1 MSKPQQIISSLLLC
15 LFASM
20 VLRYSIAFM
29 QRQSLS
35 SAWKTKSMSV
45 RMQATCST
53 NNMNPVRVRFAPS
66 PTGSLHIGG
75 ARTALFNWLL
85 AKKTNGKFLVRV
97 EDTDQ
102 ARSTKESEAAI
113 LNDLRWLNLDWDEGP
128 EVGGPYG
135 PYRQSER
142 KEIYNKAVEKLIS
155 EGKAYRCFA
164 KEEELIEETTQ
175 VEEGEGSTP
184 IRAGRV
190 FSEWRN
196 AKPEEIQAKLEEGAA
211 HCVRFKVPSG
221 KTISILDKVRG
232 VVTWE
237 TDAALLKDFVIMRS
251 DGMPVYNFCVSVDDA
266 DMKITHVIRAEE
278 HLPNTLKQ
286 MLILE
291 ALQVKPPIY
300 AHCSLILGSDR
311 SKLSKR
317 HGATSVNQFSQQ
329 GFVPEAMV
337 NYLANL
343 GWNDG
348 TDKEIYT
355 PQELYEAFSLDRI
368 IKSAAVFDMEK
379 LRWINA
385 QHLRLRSPEQMKP
398 VVLYELC
405 TGDIPILSSRFLP
418 VTDAATSSSSTITT
432 TTAPTST
439 TINDNTTI
447 TTPEQQQFDKFMQL
461 ATAIAQRDMEVTVDS
476 RRLVASCLEFPLNH
490 TLYHD
495 IHVEDIVLNNKESF
509 ILVHKTL
516 IDDYKNNKMPQGV
529 EENFSVLWKNYIKD
543 LSKRLGLKGKGL
555 FHPIRLC
562 LTGRVS
568 GPDVGDQIQLMQS
581 AIGLLNPEY
590 AKGSYI
596 PLLQRMEMLEGM
608 NIEEEV
614 IKIVQEAKKQRESVV
629 VVEGDTDATTTADIV
644 K

>member
-1 MSKPQQIISSLLLC
+1 
-15 LFASM
+15 M

-35 SAWKTKSMSV
+35 SAWKTKSMAV

-53 NNMNPVRVRFAPS
+53 SNMNPVRVRFAPS

-113 LNDLRWLNLDWDEGP
+113 LNDIRWLNLDWDEGP

-142 KEIYNKAVEKLIS
+142 KEIYNKAVEKLIA

-164 KEEELIEETTQ
+164 KEEELIEETTP
-175 VEEGEGSTP
+175 VEEGEGTTP

-317 HGATSVNQFSQQ
+317 HGATSVSQFSQQ

-418 VTDAATSSSSTITT
+418 VTDAATTNSTLTT
-432 TTAPTST
+432 TTATTST
-439 TINDNTTI
+439 TMNDNTTI

-476 RRLVASCLEFPLNH
+476 RRLVASCLQYPLSN

-495 IHVEDIVLNNKESF
+495 THVEDIVLNNQQSF

-516 IDDYKNNKMPQGV
+516 IDDYKSNKMPQGV

-568 GPDVGDQIQLMQS
+568 GPDVGDQIQLMHS

-596 PLLQRMEMLEGM
+596 TLLQRMEMLEGM
-608 NIEEEV
+608 NIEEV

-629 VVEGDTDATTTADIV
+629 VVVEGDTDATTTAANIV